1 VFCGAKK
8 IAPADKLP
16 ERFRE
21 IRVVSLADLGAEKFA
36 VALELHFP
44 AAEQI
49 GHSCDRFLGIAGA
62 RTDRENE
69 ITERKFWTGF

>member
-1 VFCGAKK
+1 VAQKK

-36 VALELHFP
+36 VALDAHFS
-44 AAEQI
+44 AGQQVSD
-49 GHSCDRFLGIAGA
+49 GCNRFFRVRGAGTHGQDEIAQG
-62 RTDRENE
+62 
-69 ITERKFWTGF
+69 KFRTGF